1 MKLLGI
7 ILNVVRSILAI
18 WCIQLGWNWFIVG
31 GDISS
36 FHMSFLSALYVHLFL
51 SLVVGVS
58 DTQSAITDIT
68 KEDESQIL
76 KHKFV
81 SVVGTLLVVLLMW
94 ITQMIIL

>member
-7 ILNVVRSILAI
+7 ILNVVRYVLSI

-36 FHMSFLSALYVHLFL
+36 FHMSFLSALYVYFFIN
-51 SLVVGVS
+51 LVVGVS
-58 DTQSAITDIT
+58 DTHSVINDIVA
-68 KEDESQIL
+68 EDDI
-76 KHKFV
+76 KHKIV
-81 SVVGTLLVVLLMW
+81 SIIGTLLVVLLMW

>member
-36 FHMSFLSALYVHLFL
+36 FHMSFLSALYVYLFL
-51 SLVVGVS
+51 SLVVGVT
-58 DTQSAITDIT
+58 DTQSVINDLT
-68 KEDESQIL
+68 KDDEL
-76 KHKFV
+76 KHKSV
-81 SVVGTLLVVLLMW
+81 SIVGTMLVILLMW
-94 ITQMIIL
+94 VAQMIIS

>member
-7 ILNVVRSILAI
+7 ILNVVRGVLSI

-36 FHMSFLSALYVHLFL
+36 FHMSFLSALYVYLFL
-51 SLVVGVS
+51 NLVVGVS
-58 DTQSAITDIT
+58 DTHSVINDIVA
-68 KEDESQIL
+68 EDDI
-76 KHKFV
+76 KHKIV
-81 SVVGTLLVVLLMW
+81 SIIGTLLVVLLMW

>member
-36 FHMSFLSALYVHLFL
+36 FHMSFLSALYVYLFF

-58 DTQSAITDIT
+58 DTQSVINDIVS
-68 KEDESQIL
+68 EDDI
-76 KHKFV
+76 KHKIV

-94 ITQMIIL
+94 IAQMIIL

>member
-36 FHMSFLSALYVHLFL
+36 FHMSFLSALYVYFFI
-51 SLVVGVS
+51 SLIVGVT
-58 DTQSAITDIT
+58 DTQSVINDIVS
-68 KEDESQIL
+68 EDDI
-76 KHKFV
+76 KHKIV
-81 SVVGTLLVVLLMW
+81 SIVGTLLVVLLMW

>member
-18 WCIQLGWNWFIVG
+18 WCIHWFIVG

-36 FHMSFLSALYVHLFL
+36 FHMTFLSALYVYFFI
-51 SLVVGVS
+51 SLVVGVT
-58 DTQSAITDIT
+58 DTHSVINDIVA
-68 KEDESQIL
+68 EDEL
-76 KHKFV
+76 KHKIV

-94 ITQMIIL
+94 VAQMIIS

>member
-31 GDISS
+31 GNIST
-36 FHMSFLSALYVHLFL
+36 FHMSFLSALYVYLFL
-51 SLVVGVS
+51 NLVVGVS
-58 DTQSAITDIT
+58 DTHSVINDIVA
-68 KEDESQIL
+68 EDDI
-76 KHKFV
+76 KHKIV
-81 SVVGTLLVVLLMW
+81 SIIGTLLVVLLMW

>member
-7 ILNVVRSILAI
+7 ILNVVRDVLSI

-31 GDISS
+31 GNIST

-51 SLVVGVS
+51 KLVVGVS
-58 DTQSAITDIT
+58 DTHSVISDIVS
-68 KEDESQIL
+68 EDEI
-76 KHKFV
+76 KYKIV
-81 SVVGTLLVVLLMW
+81 SIIGTLLVVLLMW

>member
-7 ILNVVRSILAI
+7 ILNVVRSVLSI

-31 GDISS
+31 GNIST

-51 SLVVGVS
+51 NLVVGVS
-58 DTQSAITDIT
+58 DTHSVINDIVA
-68 KEDESQIL
+68 EDDI
-76 KHKFV
+76 KHKIV
-81 SVVGTLLVVLLMW
+81 SIIGTLLVVLLMW